1 MNREREE
8 RGGRPAEA
16 EVYIRPLR
24 AGDYDEA
31 LDFLNLVF
39 SMADRP
45 HDFRRALPRMWARDD
60 VHMGRHLAVVR
71 DGRIRAM
78 LGVYPLPAVV
88 AGRRLLFATVGN
100 VATHPYET
108 GRGYMRRLM
117 DVARARLDEM
127 DADASRLGG
136 LRRRYAPYGYEPI
149 GLRYTFVLTARDV
162 RSARRSAG
170 AESGL
175 DFRPLDAADTD
186 LLEQAAA
193 LQRRGAMF
201 VERGGPDDF
210 LRTLVAWE
218 ARPVAA
224 LAGGRVVGYLVAEKD
239 GETVSECVAR
249 DDATAAAMLVSWLE
263 RTGRDALR
271 VSVEAWRTGLVR
283 LLVPLCE
290 HWSAAAPC
298 NFRIRRWDRVADALL
313 ALKRRTA
320 PLPDGEATIG
330 IRGWGALRLSVRGRD
345 TAAERA
351 DGEPDF
357 WLEPDRAAQL
367 LAGTVP
373 PPCVCD
379 VPDALAPLLAAWL
392 PLPLS
397 WCELD
402 RV

>member
-8 RGGRPAEA
+8 TGGGAAGE
-16 EVYIRPLR
+16 EVCVRPLR

-60 VHMGRHLAVVR
+60 VHMGRHLAVIR
-71 DGRIRAM
+71 EGRIRAM

-108 GRGYMRRLM
+108 GRGYMARLM
-117 DVARARLDEM
+117 EAARARLDEM

-136 LRRRYAPYGYEPI
+136 LRRRYARFGYEPV
-149 GLRYTFVLTARDV
+149 GLQYTFDLTARDV
-162 RSARRSAG
+162 RSVRRSGCAAAG
-170 AESGL
+170 FE
-175 DFRPLDAADTD
+175 FRPVGAADAD
-186 LLEQAAA
+186 LLAQAAA

-210 LRTLVAWE
+210 HRTLVAWE
-218 ARPVAA
+218 ARPAAA
-224 LAGGRVVGYLVAEKD
+224 LAGGRVVGYLVADKD
-239 GETVSECVAR
+239 GASVSECVAQ
-249 DDATAAAMLVSWLE
+249 DDATAAERLVSWLE
-263 RTGRDALR
+263 RSGRDELR
-271 VSVEAWRTGLVR
+271 VAVQAWRTGLVR
-283 LLVPLCE
+283 RLAALCE
-290 HWSAAAPC
+290 RWRAASPC
-298 NFRIRRWDRVADALL
+298 HFRIRRWDRVADALL
-313 ALKRRTA
+313 ALKRGA
-320 PLPDGEATIG
+320 AALPDGEATLG

-345 TAAERA
+345 TAAERTDA
-351 DGEPDF
+351 EPDF
-357 WLEPDRAAQL
+357 WLEPDRAAHL
-367 LAGTVP
+367 LAGTLP
-373 PPCVCD
+373 PACVCEA
-379 VPDALAPLLAAWL
+379 PERLAPLLAAWL